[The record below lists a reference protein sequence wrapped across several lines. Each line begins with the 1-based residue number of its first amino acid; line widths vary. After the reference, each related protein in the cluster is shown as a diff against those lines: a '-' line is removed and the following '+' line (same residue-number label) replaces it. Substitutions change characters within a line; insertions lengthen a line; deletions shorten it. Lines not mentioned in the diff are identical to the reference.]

1 LGKTC
6 PATAG
11 GCGVWGGS
19 DVAGNASLTDVGIAV
34 VPADSL
40 TGVVTGVGVA
50 RGGVR
55 VGSGVPTG
63 VVTRVGVGVGVAVGS
78 GVPTGVVTWVSVPT
92 GVVSGVTS
100 GVVSAVASGVGSG
113 VASGVPTSPWA
124 GSRSR
129 PFVSVPVWLLASQPA
144 SSPGSVS
151 TWSRRTQRD

>member
-11 GCGVWGGS
+11 GCGVWVGS
-19 DVAGNASLTDVGIAV
+19 AVAGNASLTDVGIAV

-40 TGVVTGVGVA
+40 TGVVTGVGIARGGVGVA

-63 VVTRVGVGVGVAVGS
+63 VVTWVGV
-78 GVPTGVVTWVSVPT
+78 VS

-100 GVVSAVASGVGSG
+100 GVVSGVGSG
-113 VASGVPTSPWA
+113 VASGVPTGVVTWVGVDVEPTH
-124 GSRSR
+124 
-129 PFVSVPVWLLASQPA
+129 LA
-144 SSPGSVS
+144 
-151 TWSRRTQRD
+151 

>member
-1 LGKTC
+1 VLGKTC

-11 GCGVWGGS
+11 SCGVWVGS
-19 DVAGNASLTDVGIAV
+19 AIAGNASLTNVGITV

-40 TGVVTGVGVA
+40 TGVVTGLGVARGGVGVA

-78 GVPTGVVTWVSVPT
+78 GVPTGVVTWVGVPT

-100 GVVSAVASGVGSG
+100 GVGFG
-113 VASGVPTSPWA
+113 VASGVPTGVVTWA
-124 GSRSR
+124 GVDVEPTHS
-129 PFVSVPVWLLASQPA
+129 A
-144 SSPGSVS
+144 
-151 TWSRRTQRD
+151 